1 MFSLIYFSRI
11 KNGFLNKTSAK
22 LFIPGMYADLES
34 NSWSLKYYRWIQV
47 GGSEQNGEYN
57 FSSGLLP

>member
-1 MFSLIYFSRI
+1 
-11 KNGFLNKTSAK
+11 
-22 LFIPGMYADLES
+22 MYADLKS
-34 NSWSLKYYRWIQV
+34 NSWSLKSYRWIQV